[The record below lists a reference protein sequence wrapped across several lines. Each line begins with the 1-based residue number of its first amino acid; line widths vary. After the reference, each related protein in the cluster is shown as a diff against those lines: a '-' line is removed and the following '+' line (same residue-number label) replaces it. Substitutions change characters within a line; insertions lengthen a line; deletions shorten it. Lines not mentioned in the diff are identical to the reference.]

1 MDTEL
6 LRTFIEVSKTRHFG
20 RAAENLYLTQSAISF
35 RIRQLEEQL
44 GVSLFAR
51 HRNNIRLTASGER
64 LLPYADAILH
74 TLGRAKQDVALSPG
88 FSQQLAI
95 GAPAVFW
102 ELDFN
107 DWLNQVYGLV
117 PGLAIRLETASREHL
132 CRQLLERTLD
142 LALLCEPTKIDE
154 IALHPVGEL
163 VFELVSRDLSTT
175 TDDLMQMPHIHLDW
189 GTHFELQPSPLLSL
203 QKTPVL
209 HSTSANMALQFVLT
223 HGGAAYLP
231 RRMVSHHL
239 TQGILHQVAGSPA
252 LSRPLYLAY
261 LEKSDRRELID
272 QLLALPLCW
281 ADADLHQPELT

>member
-20 RAAENLYLTQSAISF
+20 RAAENLYLTQSAVSF
-35 RIRQLEEQL
+35 RIRQLEQQL

-95 GAPAVFW
+95 GAPPVFW

-107 DWLNQVYGLV
+107 EWLGHVYGLV
-117 PGLAIRLETASREHL
+117 PGLAVRLETASREHL
-132 CRQLLERTLD
+132 CRQLLERSLD
-142 LALLCEPTKIDE
+142 LALLSEPTKIDE
-154 IALHPVGEL
+154 IALHPIGEL
-163 VFELVSRDLSTT
+163 VFELVSRDAEVTHEKLA
-175 TDDLMQMPHIHLDW
+175 QMPHIHLDW
-189 GTHFELQPSPLLSL
+189 GTSFEPQPTRMQSL

-209 HSTSANMALQFVLT
+209 HSSSAGMALQFLLGN
-223 HGGAAYLP
+223 GGAAFLP
-231 RRMVSHHL
+231 RRMVSPYLEQGRLHPVKETQPL
-239 TQGILHQVAGSPA
+239 T
-252 LSRPLYLAY
+252 RPLYVAY
-261 LEKSDRRELID
+261 LENSERRELINSILSLSLGWRED
-272 QLLALPLCW
+272 ELRTAPL
-281 ADADLHQPELT
+281 

>member
-20 RAAENLYLTQSAISF
+20 RAAENLYLTQSAVSF
-35 RIRQLEEQL
+35 RIRQLEQQL

-107 DWLNQVYGLV
+107 DWLNHVYALV
-117 PGLAIRLETASREHL
+117 PGLAVRLETASREHL
-132 CRQLLERTLD
+132 CRQLLERSLD
-142 LALLCEPTKIDE
+142 LALLSEPTKIDE
-154 IALHPVGEL
+154 IALHPIGEL
-163 VFELVSRDLSTT
+163 VFELVSREPAANADS
-175 TDDLMQMPHIHLDW
+175 LMQMPHIHLDW
-189 GTHFELQPSPLLSL
+189 GTSFEPPSSRLQSL

-209 HSTSANMALQFVLT
+209 HSSSASMALQFVLAN
-223 HGGAAYLP
+223 GGAAYLP
-231 RRMVSHHL
+231 RRMVSPFLAQGQLHL
-239 TQGILHQVAGSPA
+239 VEGGQS

-272 QLLALPLCW
+272 QLLTLPLGW
-281 ADADLHQPELT
+281 HDADLRQPPAE

>member
-20 RAAENLYLTQSAISF
+20 RAAENLYLTQSAVSF
-35 RIRQLEEQL
+35 RIRQLEQQL

-107 DWLNQVYGLV
+107 DWLNHIYALA
-117 PGLAIRLETASREHL
+117 PGLAVRLETASREHL
-132 CRQLLERTLD
+132 CRQLLERSLN
-142 LALLCEPTKIDE
+142 LALLSEPTKIDE
-154 IALHPVGEL
+154 IALHPIGEL
-163 VFELVSRDLSTT
+163 VFELVSRDPAANA
-175 TDDLMQMPHIHLDW
+175 DNLMQMPHIHLDW
-189 GTHFELQPSPLLSL
+189 GTSFEPQPSRLQSL

-209 HSTSANMALQFVLT
+209 HSSSASMALQFVLAN
-223 HGGAAYLP
+223 GGAAYLP
-231 RRMVSHHL
+231 RRMVS
-239 TQGILHQVAGSPA
+239 PF
-252 LSRPLYLAY
+252 
-261 LEKSDRRELID
+261 LEKG
-272 QLLALPLCW
+272 ALHLVEG
-281 ADADLHQPELT
+281 ASR